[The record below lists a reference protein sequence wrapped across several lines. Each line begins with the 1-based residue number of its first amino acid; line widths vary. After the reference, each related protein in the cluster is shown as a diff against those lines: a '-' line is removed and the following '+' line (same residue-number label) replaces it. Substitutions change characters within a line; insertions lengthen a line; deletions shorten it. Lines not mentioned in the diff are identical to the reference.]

1 MSWTAV
7 NWNNN
12 IVYNFVI
19 SLNFFVLW
27 LLSDIT
33 VHYCSLDAGKLKLNT
48 AHNCSVELTG
58 KLNSLSFVI
67 NIFLSITCTAENPP
81 GTKTATLGSFS
92 NDDGDFNEN
101 DKKRKQVEIGKTT
114 TLSMHHA
121 SLYVSLPLLNDYDVK
136 LPNFT
141 FCWGREQ
148 KTTILPFFS
157 WTSIVF

>member
-48 AHNCSVELTG
+48 AYNCSVELTEQ
-58 KLNSLSFVI
+58 LYSLSFVI
-67 NIFLSITCTAENPP
+67 NIFLFITCTAENPP

-101 DKKRKQVEIGKTT
+101 GKKTIGWDWQNNN
-114 TLSMHHA
+114 SVHA
-121 SLYVSLPLLNDYDVK
+121 SRFLYLSLPLLNDYDVK

-141 FCWGREQ
+141 FCWGSEQ